1 MFQDYLLNTSLK
13 EVLSVTNFIVCQ
25 IQIAI
30 SMKMKLLTYAKSGS
44 KPVSSMLSL
53 SRLVLDYNQRQFKLR
68 PYGLRSG
75 ISRTKAHKSLN

>member
-13 EVLSVTNFIVCQ
+13 EVLSVSNFIVCQ

-53 SRLVLDYNQRQFKLR
+53 SRLVLDYNQRQFMLR
-68 PYGLRSG
+68 PYGLMG
-75 ISRTKAHKSLN
+75 D